1 MFGGMG
7 GMGGN
12 QGGTEQD
19 QMAAHQNEARVAA
32 AIFPWQSNNKKNPRK
47 ENLWDM
53 LRFAFCA
60 QSKILSLHL
69 PKVIKYGWIIKTNN
83 RTINKR

>member
-32 AIFPWQSNNKKNPRK
+32 AIFPWQSNSKKNPRQ

-60 QSKILSLHL
+60 QSKILSF
-69 PKVIKYGWIIKTNN
+69 VVMMIFIMAIVF
-83 RTINKR
+83 IVE